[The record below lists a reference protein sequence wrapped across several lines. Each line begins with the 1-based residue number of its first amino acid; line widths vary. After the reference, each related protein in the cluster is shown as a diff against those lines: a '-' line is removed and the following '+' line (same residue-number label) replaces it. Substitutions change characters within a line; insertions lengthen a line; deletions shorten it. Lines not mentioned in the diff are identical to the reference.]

1 MVNSPRQNVSEQL
14 NLCVVPHNLFIN
26 KSIGVSNR
34 GRSFWNFNS
43 PHDVTDSR
51 SGGVMSVIQ
60 VNVSFTPK
68 WSILKNNCIGL
79 RTYWCCFFLIIKLF
93 FNKQNI
99 RIIRDKIFVLD
110 YNKITQITRFIK
122 NVTNVLMITT
132 STYGSFSKLSYL

>member
-34 GRSFWNFNS
+34 GRSFRNFNS

-68 WSILKNNCIGL
+68 WSILENNC
-79 RTYWCCFFLIIKLF
+79 TKLF
-93 FNKQNI
+93 FDKLNI
-99 RIIRDKIFVLD
+99 RIIRDKVFVLD
-110 YNKITQITRFIK
+110 FENLKRITSRIIIKLLTRFIK
-122 NVTNVLMITT
+122 NVTHVFMITT